1 MEVAIAPLIAGTFAV
16 IVALLQKSRK
26 ENKRDHGTVLDHL
39 ELISSEI
46 RKDIRQVRYE
56 VRDNRTELREHIRR
70 EHYGPDSI
78 PTTDSEAERP

>member
-1 MEVAIAPLIAGTFAV
+1 MELAIGPLIAGTFAV

-39 ELISSEI
+39 DLISGEI

-56 VRDNRTELREHIRR
+56 VRDNRIELRDHIRKDY
-70 EHYGPDSI
+70 HGPDSI
-78 PTTDSEAERP
+78 RKTDSEAEKP